1 MRSPHHQILA
11 IQYIHVIC
19 TSKLTRAFPHTHT
32 GTDTTPGHRDV
43 LVVTLELV
51 LNKYTVY
58 VVKLDKTV
66 GMSSKVPKVS

>member
-1 MRSPHHQILA
+1 M
-11 IQYIHVIC
+11 HVLIRYRNVS
-19 TSKLTRAFPHTHT
+19 TTRID
-32 GTDTTPGHRDV
+32 TDTMHGHCDV

-66 GMSSKVPKVS
+66 GMY